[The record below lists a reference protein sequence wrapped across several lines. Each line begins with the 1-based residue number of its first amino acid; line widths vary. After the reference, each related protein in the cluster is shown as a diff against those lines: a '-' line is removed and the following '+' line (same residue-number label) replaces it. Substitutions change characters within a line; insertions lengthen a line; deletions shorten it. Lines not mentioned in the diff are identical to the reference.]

1 MSDVKVDVE
10 VLKNE
15 VDNHIDILARLSSS
29 IEKIVDVTNSIGKM
43 LAVHESRLG
52 VQEEITRQTLNII
65 EERRIETQSKISSLA
80 TSIENKLE
88 KITNTIDQITKWKYF
103 VVGGAAVIGFIAAKM
118 TMIDNLFT
126 FVGIK

>member
-1 MSDVKVDVE
+1 MSDVKIDVE

-15 VDNHIDILARLSSS
+15 VDNHIDILTRLNSS

-88 KITNTIDQITKWKYF
+88 KITNTIDQLTKWKYF
-103 VVGGAAVIGFIAAKM
+103 VVGGAAVVGFIVAKM
-118 TMIDNLFT
+118 PILNNLFT
-126 FVGIK
+126 LGIK